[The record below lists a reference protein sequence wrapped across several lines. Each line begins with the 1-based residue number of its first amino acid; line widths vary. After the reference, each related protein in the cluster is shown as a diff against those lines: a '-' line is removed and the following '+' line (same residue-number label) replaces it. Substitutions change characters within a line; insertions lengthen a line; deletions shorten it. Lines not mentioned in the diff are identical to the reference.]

1 VRQKDLDTMNLE
13 LRKRTPLIL
22 AAAAA
27 LLAGSGQAAS
37 SGRFRPDGTVVYDAN
52 TGLSWEQYPLTTAM
66 TLSEANARCLALGA
80 SFRLP
85 NMKELQTVVDRS
97 RITPAVDN
105 SVFETVQPSTYWTSS
120 TLAEQ
125 AMNSWFV
132 EFGMGVSTF
141 GPSTGSH
148 LTWCVRSPAQA
159 AR

>member
-1 VRQKDLDTMNLE
+1 VREKDGNTMSFD
-13 LRKRTPLIL
+13 LRKGTPLIL

-52 TGLSWEQYPLTTAM
+52 TGLSWEQYPQTTAT
-66 TLSEANARCLALGA
+66 TLSAANAYCVALGA

-85 NMKELQTVVDRS
+85 TMKELQTVVDRS
-97 RITPAVDN
+97 RYTPAVDT
-105 SVFETVQPSTYWTSS
+105 SVFETVQPTTYWTS
-120 TLAEQ
+120 TPLADDGTTQ
-125 AMNSWFV
+125 WLV
-132 EFGMGVSTF
+132 EFGAGVSTF
-141 GPSTGSH
+141 GPATGSH